1 MKKET
6 HQQASPPGACP
17 LLLRRVVSCLVIAHL
32 LAVLAEPLAF
42 FSRSDFQVA
51 PEFLALRRVAAPYAE
66 WMYLDHGYFFFAPNP
81 GPNHLVGWKANT
93 AKSDQLPEVL
103 FPDRRQQWPRL
114 RYHRYFMLSE
124 FYNNSFA
131 PTELLPEDR
140 QNPEFYKRW
149 TDDRRFYEAL
159 QRSITNRMF
168 SASSPE
174 ASSQEASSQEASRAT
189 QNSQT
194 PNRVPSLEPGQLVRL
209 ERPLPSIDEYFT
221 EGQRLD
227 DSRRLI
233 ELSDSPV
240 RWAQENT
247 SDKSTEEQSDPATL
261 VVPEVNQKPSAP

>member
-1 MKKET
+1 MKTDT
-6 HQQASPPGACP
+6 HPEASQPGTCPP
-17 LLLRRVVSCLVIAHL
+17 LLRRVVSCLVIAHL

-51 PEFLALRRVAAPYAE
+51 PEFLALRRFAAPYAE

-81 GPNHLVGWKANT
+81 GPNHLVGWKEDT
-93 AKSDQLPEVL
+93 AQSDQLPKVL

-149 TDDRRFYEAL
+149 TEDRRFYVAL
-159 QRSITNRMF
+159 QQSITHRMLTP
-168 SASSPE
+168 SSPASSSPAPSPP
-174 ASSQEASSQEASRAT
+174 ASNSRAS
-189 QNSQT
+189 NS
-194 PNRVPSLEPGQLVRL
+194 PAANRAPALEPGQLVRL
-209 ERPLPSIDEYFT
+209 ERPLPSVDEYFSQ
-221 EGQRLD
+221 GQRLD

-233 ELSDSPV
+233 ELSDSPM
-240 RWAQENT
+240 RWAQENIG
-247 SDKSTEEQSDPATL
+247 DKSTSDQTDPATP
-261 VVPEVNQKPSAP
+261 VAPEETQKPSAP

>member
-1 MKKET
+1 
-6 HQQASPPGACP
+6 
-17 LLLRRVVSCLVIAHL
+17 
-32 LAVLAEPLAF
+32 
-42 FSRSDFQVA
+42 
-51 PEFLALRRVAAPYAE
+51 
-66 WMYLDHGYFFFAPNP
+66 
-81 GPNHLVGWKANT
+81 
-93 AKSDQLPEVL
+93 
-103 FPDRRQQWPRL
+103 
-114 RYHRYFMLSE
+114 MLSE

-159 QRSITNRMF
+159 QRSIINRIF

-174 ASSQEASSQEASRAT
+174 ASSQETSSQEASRAT

-261 VVPEVNQKPSAP
+261 VVPEVNQKPGAP

>member
-1 MKKET
+1 MKTDSHPE
-6 HQQASPPGACP
+6 ASRPGTCPP
-17 LLLRRVVSCLVIAHL
+17 LLRRVVSCLVIAHL

-51 PEFLALRRVAAPYAE
+51 PEFLALRRFAAPYAE

-81 GPNHLVGWKANT
+81 GPNHLVGWKEDT
-93 AKSDQLPEVL
+93 AQSDQLPKVL

-149 TDDRRFYEAL
+149 TEDRRFYVAL
-159 QRSITNRMF
+159 QQSITHRMLTP
-168 SASSPE
+168 SSP
-174 ASSQEASSQEASRAT
+174 ASNRA
-189 QNSQT
+189 
-194 PNRVPSLEPGQLVRL
+194 PALEPGQLVRL
-209 ERPLPSIDEYFT
+209 ERPLPSADEYFSQ
-221 EGQRLD
+221 GQRLD

-233 ELSDSPV
+233 ELSDSPM
-240 RWAQENT
+240 RWAQENIG
-247 SDKSTEEQSDPATL
+247 DKSTSDQTDPATP
-261 VVPEVNQKPSAP
+261 VAPEETQKPSAP

>member
-1 MKKET
+1 
-6 HQQASPPGACP
+6 
-17 LLLRRVVSCLVIAHL
+17 
-32 LAVLAEPLAF
+32 
-42 FSRSDFQVA
+42 
-51 PEFLALRRVAAPYAE
+51 
-66 WMYLDHGYFFFAPNP
+66 MYLDHGYFFFAPNP

-159 QRSITNRMF
+159 QRSITNRIF

-174 ASSQEASSQEASRAT
+174 ASRPT

-194 PNRVPSLEPGQLVRL
+194 RNRMLSLEPGQLVRL

-261 VVPEVNQKPSAP
+261 VVPEVNQKPGAP

>member
-6 HQQASPPGACP
+6 SPEASPPGACP
-17 LLLRRVVSCLVIAHL
+17 RILRRVVSCLLIAHL
-32 LAVLAEPLAF
+32 LAFLAEPLAF

-51 PEFLALRRVAAPYAE
+51 PEFLAIRRFAAPYAE

-81 GPNHLVGWKANT
+81 GPNHLVGWKPDA
-93 AKSDQLPEVL
+93 AKSGQLPDVL

-140 QNPEFYKRW
+140 QNPEFYQRW
-149 TDDRRFYEAL
+149 TQDRRFYDAL
-159 QRSITNRMF
+159 QRSITHRF
-168 SASSPE
+168 L
-174 ASSQEASSQEASRAT
+174 AT
-189 QNSQT
+189 NDSGSTQT
-194 PNRVPSLEPGQLVRL
+194 TPLEPGQLVRL
-209 ERPLPSIDEYFT
+209 ERPLPSVDEYFSN
-221 EGQRLD
+221 GQRLD

-240 RWAQENT
+240 QWAEENR
-247 SDKSTEEQSDPATL
+247 SDKITSEQPDPAT
-261 VVPEVNQKPSAP
+261 PMETEESQKPIAP